1 MRDKLIDYLE
11 LYYKDSVIYEPL
23 MDDILYK
30 NNAMSNLE
38 DKDGLY
44 STMTEEDLKNA
55 CKEFYENFGDKLF
68 NSKELLDIILK
79 GDLK

>member
-44 STMTEEDLKNA
+44 STMTAEELKKIN
-55 CKEFYENFGDKLF
+55 KEFYENFGDKLF

-79 GDLK
+79 GD